1 MRPPDRRGGG
11 RPRDSRRPFQ
21 GTESE
26 RLSRFLAYILRHHPE
41 EAGLAL
47 DDQASADVD
56 ELLAAVH
63 TRSGLRDVT
72 REQLLDLIADPG
84 AQRFELLGQRVRA
97 RYGHSL
103 AQPVRYE
110 PADPPADLF
119 HGTDPQAA
127 EEILSAGL
135 TPGQRQYVHLS
146 IDMPAARE
154 VGLRR
159 CEQPTVFRID
169 TVCAAKAGVRF
180 YHAGPAV
187 WLSDPIPP
195 ECIVK
200 VE

>member
-1 MRPPDRRGGG
+1 MRPEDRRGTG
-11 RPRDSRRPFQ
+11 RSRDARRPFPATA
-21 GTESE
+21 GE

-41 EAGLAL
+41 EAGLTL

-56 ELLAAVH
+56 ELLAAIH
-63 TRSGLRDVT
+63 TRSGLQDVT
-72 REQLLDLIADPG
+72 REELLALVAGEG
-84 AQRFELLGQRVRA
+84 AQRFELLGQRLRA

-103 AQPVRYE
+103 PQPVRYE
-110 PADPPADLF
+110 ASEPPADLF
-119 HGTDPQAA
+119 HGTEPDAA
-127 EEILSAGL
+127 ADILSAGL

-159 CEQPTVFRID
+159 CQAPVIFRVD

-180 YHAGPAV
+180 FRAGPAV